1 MKRVGLVG
9 YFGWGNYGDELMLET
24 WRHGFRGRAETGVL
38 HTLLHR
44 PYFVEAADEAASR
57 FDALVIGGGDLLHP
71 DAISSL
77 YWNRAWLTRPV
88 VIAGVGAALERTTR
102 RADVIGRLRAFLS
115 HDSVKMIG
123 VRDPG
128 TRDWLERTVQPTQEV
143 TVGADLAFSATLPRI
158 QARKNAVGIVLRKT
172 PTSQDV
178 KVVRRLTRI
187 FGDEGRRVEI
197 LVLATGLQRDLE
209 LDAIQQTLGTSIPI
223 VTAGSVAELTARLGE
238 YQALATAKFHGAVM
252 AARLGIPAVSL
263 RTTHKVE
270 VLAQM
275 LGDDVLSRSPQE
287 MSDSELHDALTRS
300 APENAVRIL
309 EATSRNHVTEA
320 VSAALQ
326 WIEGAKS

>member
-24 WRHGFRGRAETGVL
+24 WRQGFRGRAETGVL

-44 PYFVEAADEAASR
+44 PYFVEAADKAASR
-57 FDALVIGGGDLLHP
+57 FDVLVIGGGDLLHP

-77 YWNRAWLTRPV
+77 YWNHAWLTRPV
-88 VIAGVGAALERTTR
+88 VIAGVGAALERTAR
-102 RADVIGRLRAFLS
+102 RADVVGRLRAFLS

-143 TVGADLAFSATLPRI
+143 TVGADLAFSVPLPRI
-158 QARKNAVGIVLRKT
+158 RARKNAVGIVLRKT

-178 KVVRRLTRI
+178 EIVRRLTCM
-187 FGDEGRRVEI
+187 FGLMGRHVEI

-209 LDAIQQTLGTSIPI
+209 LNALQRTVGTSIPI
-223 VTAGSVAELTARLGE
+223 VTASSVAELSARIGE

-263 RTTHKVE
+263 RITHKVE
-270 VLAQM
+270 ALAQM
-275 LGDDVLSRSPQE
+275 LGDDVLLRSPQE
-287 MSDSELHDALTRS
+287 MSDSELYDALTRA
-300 APENAVRIL
+300 APKNSVRSL
-309 EATSRNHVTEA
+309 EATSSKHITEA